1 MEKIFAVI
9 GMVLCIGLTFALSKN
24 KKEINWKSVGCA
36 FLGQVIL
43 AFLMIKT
50 PLWKVVELLSNGVT
64 WVLNQAT
71 EGINFVFGGIIPAA
85 LDCIF
90 EQSLFFLDYTEM
102 CAVVSGIC
110 P

>member
-50 PLWKVVELLSNGVT
+50 PLWKVIELL
-64 WVLNQAT
+64 
-71 EGINFVFGGIIPAA
+71 
-85 LDCIF
+85 
-90 EQSLFFLDYTEM
+90 
-102 CAVVSGIC
+102 
-110 P
+110 

>member
-50 PLWKVVELLSNGVT
+50 PLWKV
-64 WVLNQAT
+64 
-71 EGINFVFGGIIPAA
+71 I
-85 LDCIF
+85 
-90 EQSLFFLDYTEM
+90 
-102 CAVVSGIC
+102 
-110 P
+110 